1 MSEEHTYE
9 YSLTIKNIKHYHNGP
24 GSVVAENILADVT
37 CPFTIFV
44 DDSGI
49 EYITNFIK
57 YQNII
62 VYFMIKK
69 LLLIIIQ
76 IYHRTKEVKAEDF
89 TGKLKTKVETNKNK
103 KDPKDIQASGRRP

>member
-1 MSEEHTYE
+1 
-9 YSLTIKNIKHYHNGP
+9 
-24 GSVVAENILADVT
+24 
-37 CPFTIFV
+37 
-44 DDSGI
+44 
-49 EYITNFIK
+49 
-57 YQNII
+57 
-62 VYFMIKK
+62 MIKK